1 LIYTS
6 RGKVTKKARVLL
18 ELRAQGSVAFGTS
31 RLKVTVM
38 GVIVFRLFGNFSLE
52 NFPFGFRFGY
62 FEV

>member
-1 LIYTS
+1 
-6 RGKVTKKARVLL
+6 VTKKARVLL
-18 ELRAQGSVAFGTS
+18 ELRGQCSVAFATS

-38 GVIVFRLFGNFSLE
+38 GVIVFRLFGHFSLE